1 MIVDFT
7 FWLII
12 CLCLSVTANILAV
25 WYIRRVITRL
35 TFVNENIGD
44 LSVLIES
51 YQKHLSDIFSLDQY
65 YGDQEIKNLLE
76 HTRSLKAILNEYSEV
91 SNLLEEP
98 EELEELEEITE
109 GEPEDAPPP
118 IDQEN
123 VFYAGTR
130 TSNN

>member
-1 MIVDFT
+1 MAYFVPS
-7 FWLII
+7 
-12 CLCLSVTANILAV
+12 LSVTANILAV

-35 TFVNENIGD
+35 TYVNENIGD
-44 LSVLIES
+44 LSDLIGS
-51 YQKHLSDIFSLDQY
+51 YQNHLTGIFSLDQY
-65 YGDQEIKNLLE
+65 YGDQEIKFLLE
-76 HTRSLKAILNEYSEV
+76 HTRSLKAILEQYSEV

-98 EELEELEEITE
+98 EEIVEEEE
-109 GEPEDAPPP
+109 GETEDATPP